1 MREELNSLFTLI
13 DRATLLEDVINKLE
27 NKVESIQ
34 YSLDLKNKICNW
46 VVLKKA
52 AKDIGISPSALRQR
66 IKRHQY
72 PENIVWRQKETTGK
86 ISINMAT
93 IGEYL

>member
-1 MREELNSLFTLI
+1 
-13 DRATLLEDVINKLE
+13 
-27 NKVESIQ
+27 
-34 YSLDLKNKICNW
+34 
-46 VVLKKA
+46 LKKA

-72 PENIVWRQKETTGK
+72 PENIVWRQKEITGR